1 LRRAAAVVVVVAP
14 MAAEPGVSLER
25 AGVAIESPGTCLVPL
40 RLPPPQWR
48 QAAMVL
54 LPPPVMV
61 R

>member
-1 LRRAAAVVVVVAP
+1 MVAN
-14 MAAEPGVSLER
+14 G
-25 AGVAIESPGTCLVPL
+25 CLVPL